1 MKKSTSLQLIYTIIL
16 NVIHIRNLRQTLNN
30 ILVLKKV
37 HKVIKFNR
45 SAWLKPYIDRNTDL
59 RKRAKNDFEK
69 VVFQLMHNAVF
80 KRSYE
85 KCQKS

>member
-1 MKKSTSLQLIYTIIL
+1 MIIL

-30 ILVLKKV
+30 ISVFKKV

-59 RKRAKNDFEK
+59 RKK
-69 VVFQLMHNAVF
+69 
-80 KRSYE
+80 
-85 KCQKS
+85 QKMIWKKLFFS

>member
-1 MKKSTSLQLIYTIIL
+1 MIIL

-37 HKVIKFNR
+37 HKLIKFNR

-59 RKRAKNDFEK
+59 RKKAKNDFEK
-69 VVFQLMHNAVF
+69 VVFQLMNNAVF
-80 KRSYE
+80 KKSYE

>member
-1 MKKSTSLQLIYTIIL
+1 MIIL

-59 RKRAKNDFEK
+59 RKKAKNDFEK
-69 VVFQLMHNAVF
+69 VVFQLMNNAVF

>member
-1 MKKSTSLQLIYTIIL
+1 M
-16 NVIHIRNLRQTLNN
+16 
-30 ILVLKKV
+30 
-37 HKVIKFNR
+37 IKFNR

-59 RKRAKNDFEK
+59 RKKAKNDFEK

>member
-1 MKKSTSLQLIYTIIL
+1 MIIL
-16 NVIHIRNLRQTLNN
+16 NVMHIRNLRQTLNN

-45 SAWLKPYIDRNTDL
+45 SAWLKPHIDRNTDL
-59 RKRAKNDFEK
+59 RKKAKNDFEK
-69 VVFQLMHNAVF
+69 VVFQLMNNAVF